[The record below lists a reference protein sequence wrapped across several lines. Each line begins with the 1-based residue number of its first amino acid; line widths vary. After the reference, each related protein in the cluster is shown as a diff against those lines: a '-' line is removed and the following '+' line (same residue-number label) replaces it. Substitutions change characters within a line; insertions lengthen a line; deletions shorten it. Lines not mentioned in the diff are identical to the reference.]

1 MTKSTHR
8 PIGNHVEGQSQVDE
22 RHRQAILDEKESQI
36 KDLSQQIEVLQQT
49 LQSMSSELRVETDQ
63 RMLELTNAR
72 LTSKMLATAMSDP
85 PIPAV
90 IDFSAVFN
98 EAYAF
103 HHTPAG
109 LVEIL
114 MPDVSKTSWL
124 LITSDSLVRAT
135 ESTTLTMVLERAIP
149 HGVAIALDVAWQ
161 PSSWGLAPGS
171 KPTPEVLRRLH
182 PLAQEAS
189 LIRCTSEEADEF
201 FASHDP
207 LKIHRSLSQCPGVVI
222 TGIDGSVEWCIGGR
236 IGTME
241 AGMLN
246 EQEHFFSS
254 LIKSFAERPE
264 LLGNAGEGP
273 GTDAVAD
280 PDGLTEA
287 LFSAAST

>member
-22 RHRQAILDEKESQI
+22 RLRHAILDEKESQI
-36 KDLSQQIEVLQQT
+36 KDLSQKIEVLQQT
-49 LQSMSSELRVETDQ
+49 LQSMSFELRVESDQ

-72 LTSKMLATAMSDP
+72 LTSKILATAMSDP
-85 PIPAV
+85 PIQAV

-98 EAYAF
+98 EAYAS
-103 HHTPAG
+103 HQTPAG
-109 LVEIL
+109 LVETL
-114 MPDVSKTSWL
+114 MPDVSTSSWL
-124 LITSDSLVRAT
+124 LITSDSLVGAT
-135 ESTTLTMVLERAIP
+135 ESTTLTLVLERAIP

-161 PSSWGLAPGS
+161 PNSWGLAPGS

-182 PLAQEAS
+182 PLAQEAT
-189 LIRCTSEEADEF
+189 LIRCTPEEADEF

-207 LKIHRSLSQCPGVVI
+207 LTIHRSLSQCPGVVI

-241 AGMLN
+241 AGILN
-246 EQEHFFSS
+246 EQEHFFAS

-287 LFSAAST
+287 LFSGAST